1 MTSNLP
7 APSVPS
13 PLATAAPPAAAP
25 ALGAPKKPAKPV
37 VAAAAK
43 PARMQ
48 ARHWL
53 VILSFILF
61 VLAPIG
67 GAGFYLYTVAADQY
81 TSKVGFSVRKEEAGS
96 SLDGIFSLPGLSNS
110 SSNDTDIL
118 YEFIQSQKLVRTVD
132 GDIDLRTIYGKPSE
146 DFWFRLPEDA
156 AIEELVDYWLR
167 MVRIFYD
174 PGTGLIEIEVRAF
187 DPADAQMIAQE
198 IFDRS
203 SQRINELSSVA
214 RDDTTRYAKEELD
227 KALTR
232 LKTAR
237 AALNTFRNEERIVDP
252 TADIQGAMGL
262 VNSLQAQLAEALIEL
277 DLLSETTNQGD
288 PRVTQATRKIEVIRT
303 RIEDERNKL
312 GVSGEGGDAFA
323 DKVGRFEELQVD
335 VEFAQTTYLSA
346 LAAHDAA
353 LAEAGRKS
361 RYLAAYVEPTLA
373 ETPVHPRRAV
383 ILAVLSVLLLG
394 SWATAVLIF
403 YSLKDRR

>member
-1 MTSNLP
+1 V
-7 APSVPS
+7 APVPE
-13 PLATAAPPAAAP
+13 
-25 ALGAPKKPAKPV
+25 
-37 VAAAAK
+37 AAAK
-43 PARMQ
+43 PAPKAKAAAKPARAARMQ

-53 VILSFILF
+53 VIFSFILC

-67 GAGFYLYTVAADQY
+67 VAGFYLYTVAADQY

-96 SLDGIFSLPGLSNS
+96 SLDSIFALPGLSNS

-118 YEFIQSQKLVRTVD
+118 YEYIQSQKLVRGID
-132 GDIDLRTIYGKPSE
+132 ADINLRAIYGKPDQ
-146 DFWFRLPEDA
+146 DFWFRLPEGA
-156 AIEELVDYWLR
+156 PIEDLVAYWLR

-203 SQRINELSSVA
+203 TERINALSSVA
-214 RDDTTRYAKEELD
+214 RADTTRYAKEELEQAVARL
-227 KALTR
+227 KLARTALT
-232 LKTAR
+232 K
-237 AALNTFRNEERIVDP
+237 FRNDTQIVDP
-252 TADIQGAMGL
+252 TADIQGRMGL

-288 PRVTQATRKIEVIRT
+288 PRVTQATRKIDVIRA
-303 RIEDERNKL
+303 RIEDERSKL
-312 GVSGEGGDAFA
+312 GVSGEGDQGAFA
-323 DKVGRFEELQVD
+323 NLVGEFEILQVD
-335 VEFAQTTYLSA
+335 REFAEKSYLSA

-353 LAEAGRKS
+353 VAEAGRQS

-373 ETPVHPRRAV
+373 ETAIHPRRII
-383 ILAVLSVLLLG
+383 ILSVLSVLLLG
-394 SWATAVLIF
+394 SWGTLVLIY